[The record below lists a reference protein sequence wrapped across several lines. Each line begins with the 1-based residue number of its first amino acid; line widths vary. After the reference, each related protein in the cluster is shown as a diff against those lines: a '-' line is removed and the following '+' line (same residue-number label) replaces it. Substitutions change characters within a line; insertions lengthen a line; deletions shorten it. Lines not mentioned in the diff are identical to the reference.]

1 MITQGVETQHK
12 RQILSVAGL
21 KKPSM
26 AKQPRKM
33 TMGRSLLDCI
43 AYRGLIKQADL
54 DAAIEESLSR
64 EIDLETL
71 LLDKYR
77 VPKAALGSALSE
89 FYQCP
94 YVSYD
99 ERTVIDPELLKNLS
113 FDYLRRSAWIPLK
126 RQGVVLDIVIND
138 PHDLEKGLDIR
149 RAFPGTTVRFSVGL
163 RRDIEQYLLVATG
176 QANGGSITEIL
187 GELVDE
193 AGIERNGEGESGE
206 IDENDSAI
214 VRLANQVIA
223 EAYRLGASDVHIEP
237 YSDRKETAVRF
248 RVDGTC
254 FTYMRI
260 PAVYRRAI
268 VSRLKIMA
276 NLDIAE
282 RRKPQDGK
290 IRYKLAK
297 DREIELRVATLP
309 TAGSNEDVV
318 LRLLTAKET
327 MPLEAMD
334 FSPDVLQVVK
344 ELSERPHGI
353 FLCVGPTGSGKTT
366 TLHAVMKHINT
377 DERKIWTAEDP
388 IEITQEGLR
397 QVQVHPK
404 IGFTFAAAMRA
415 FLRADPDVIMIGE
428 MRDKE
433 TADIAIEASLTGHL
447 VMSTLHTNSA
457 VETITRLLDMGCDS
471 FNFADAM
478 LGVLAMR
485 LCKHICSHCKETYHP
500 TQQEYDELVQ
510 GYGARYWEKLGVSYT
525 EDWTLTRGRG
535 CEICN
540 HSGFKGR
547 VALHELLV
555 GSEEIKN
562 LIQARARTA
571 EILSVAMRDG
581 MVTLLQNGI
590 QKVLK
595 GLTTYRQVR
604 AVAIK

>member
-1 MITQGVETQHK
+1 MITQHVDTHHK
-12 RQILSVAGL
+12 RQILSVASL

-43 AYRGLIKQADL
+43 AYRGLIKQSDL

-64 EIDLETL
+64 EIDLESL

-77 VPKAALGSALSE
+77 VPKSALGSALSE

-113 FDYLRRSAWIPLK
+113 FDYLRRNAWIPLK

-149 RAFPGTTVRFSVGL
+149 RAFPGTTIRFSVGL

-193 AGIERNGEGESGE
+193 AGIERNGEAEPGG

-309 TAGSNEDVV
+309 TAGNNEDVV

-334 FSPDVLQVVK
+334 FSKDVLQVVK

-366 TLHAVMKHINT
+366 TLHAIMKHINT

-404 IGFTFAAAMRA
+404 IGFTFASAMRA

-457 VETITRLLDMGCDS
+457 VETVTRLLDMGCDS

-485 LCKHICSHCKETYHP
+485 LCKRVCSHCKEAYHP
-500 TQQEYDELVQ
+500 TQREYDELVQ
-510 GYGARYWEKLGVSYT
+510 GYGSRCWEKLGVTYT
-525 EDWTLTRGRG
+525 EALTLYRGRG

-562 LIQARARTA
+562 LIQAKARTA

>member
-1 MITQGVETQHK
+1 
-12 RQILSVAGL
+12 
-21 KKPSM
+21 
-26 AKQPRKM
+26 
-33 TMGRSLLDCI
+33 MGRSLLDCI

-77 VPKAALGSALSE
+77 VPRSALGSALSE

-126 RQGVVLDIVIND
+126 RQGTVLDIVIND

-149 RAFPGTTVRFSVGL
+149 RAFPGTTTRFSVGL

-193 AGIERNGEGESGE
+193 ASIARNGEAESGE
-206 IDENDSAI
+206 LDENDSAI

-276 NLDIAE
+276 NLDVAE

-290 IRYKLAK
+290 IR
-297 DREIELRVATLP
+297 
-309 TAGSNEDVV
+309 
-318 LRLLTAKET
+318 
-327 MPLEAMD
+327 
-334 FSPDVLQVVK
+334 
-344 ELSERPHGI
+344 
-353 FLCVGPTGSGKTT
+353 
-366 TLHAVMKHINT
+366 
-377 DERKIWTAEDP
+377 
-388 IEITQEGLR
+388 
-397 QVQVHPK
+397 
-404 IGFTFAAAMRA
+404 
-415 FLRADPDVIMIGE
+415 
-428 MRDKE
+428 
-433 TADIAIEASLTGHL
+433 
-447 VMSTLHTNSA
+447 
-457 VETITRLLDMGCDS
+457 
-471 FNFADAM
+471 
-478 LGVLAMR
+478 
-485 LCKHICSHCKETYHP
+485 
-500 TQQEYDELVQ
+500 
-510 GYGARYWEKLGVSYT
+510 
-525 EDWTLTRGRG
+525 
-535 CEICN
+535 
-540 HSGFKGR
+540 
-547 VALHELLV
+547 
-555 GSEEIKN
+555 
-562 LIQARARTA
+562 
-571 EILSVAMRDG
+571 
-581 MVTLLQNGI
+581 
-590 QKVLK
+590 
-595 GLTTYRQVR
+595 
-604 AVAIK
+604 